1 MSMIGT
7 ITKARQL
14 ILPFVEPEV
23 FAREDFIEAES
34 NAMARAALAN
44 PETWV
49 NGRLVLWGAEGSG
62 KSHLAAVWAATRGA
76 LLLSATTL
84 RAPIE
89 PPACDIV
96 IEDIDAVIDPLAL
109 LACLNLAQALGRMT
123 LLTCRIPPARLEIGP
138 PDLASRLHAS
148 LTIGIG
154 SPEDA
159 LLDALFRRLAA
170 ARQMTFS
177 DGLRRY
183 LLARL
188 PRRPDVLHQAIA
200 RLDRTT
206 MAHAARPTRRLAEAA
221 LGDLFEPGG
230 TPGCDQPTERSASD
244 AQLPL

>member
-1 MSMIGT
+1 MIRT
-7 ITKARQL
+7 ITRARQL
-14 ILPFVEPEV
+14 ILPFAEPEV
-23 FAREDFIEAES
+23 FAHEDFIEAGS

-44 PETWV
+44 PESWV
-49 NGRLVLWGAEGSG
+49 NGRLVLWGGEGSG

-76 LLLSATTL
+76 RLLSATTL
-84 RAPIE
+84 RAPID

-96 IEDIDAVIDPLAL
+96 IEDIDAAIDPLAL
-109 LACLNLAQALGRMT
+109 LASLNLAQALGRVT
-123 LLTCRIPPARLEIGP
+123 LLTCRTPPARLDIGP

-154 SPEDA
+154 LPEDA
-159 LLDALFRRLAA
+159 LLDALFQRLAA
-170 ARQMTFS
+170 ARQITFS

-188 PRRPDVLHQAIA
+188 PRRPGVLREAIA

-221 LGDLFEPGG
+221 LGDLFELGNA
-230 TPGCDQPTERSASD
+230 PGCDQPGERSASD